1 MTGICATSLRVKG
14 RDPRFRLALVF
25 PAVFLFL
32 FYAGISAAQEERGQ
46 YITETQ
52 QMEIADQFFREGDYV
67 EASREYKRFLF
78 FYPRSNRT
86 EEALLK
92 NARSFFR
99 GQKWEEALSACD
111 HLLSRDP
118 APLVKSEAFRIRG
131 DIMAVQRQY
140 AEARISF
147 GKAREAAPNTGAA
160 DEAQFQIARTY
171 LREEKWKEAADEFRK
186 IDKTSKLSLK
196 SDSLAQGLDRIE
208 DVPQKS
214 PAAAGVL
221 SAVLPGAGQAYCGE
235 YGRAAISFLLN
246 GAFVWGIV
254 ESFRNDHNVVGGILT
269 LFEVGWYSAN
279 VLNAVNRA
287 EKYNRRKTQEYIN
300 GLERGSGIS
309 LVLSVQER
317 TPMLAFRYIF

>member
-1 MTGICATSLRVKG
+1 M
-14 RDPRFRLALVF
+14 VF
-25 PAVFLFL
+25 PAVLLFL
-32 FYAGISAAQEERGQ
+32 FCAGISAAQEESGQ
-46 YITETQ
+46 YITATR
-52 QMEIADQFFREGDYV
+52 QMELADQFFREGDYEGAV
-67 EASREYKRFLF
+67 REYKRFLF
-78 FYPRSNRT
+78 FYPRNDRT

-92 NARSFFR
+92 TARSYFR

-111 HLLSRDP
+111 HLVSRNP

-131 DIMAVQRQY
+131 DVMAVKRQY

-147 GKAREAAPNTGAA
+147 GKAREAAPNTRAA

-186 IDKTSKLSLK
+186 IDKTSALSPQ
-196 SDSLAQGLDRIE
+196 SDSLAQGLDRIAE
-208 DVPQKS
+208 VPQKS
-214 PAAAGVL
+214 PAVAGVL

-246 GAFVWGIV
+246 GVFIWGIV
-254 ESFRNDHNVVGGILT
+254 ESFRNDNNVMGGILT

-279 VLNAVNRA
+279 VLNAVNSA
-287 EKYNRRKTQEYIN
+287 EKYNRKNTQEYIN

-309 LVLSVQER
+309 LGLDLQGR
-317 TPMLAFRYIF
+317 TPVLAFRYVF